1 MFAQELIERWGQVVT
16 ENYAKVRRQFD
27 ASRSRLAGVCSR
39 VCGVHLWSYE
49 SEGFDGF
56 GAELVES
63 GVSLIGAPVA
73 IVVCCETVFGIEDL
87 LAAFGGDEFECF
99 DEVIDIA
106 HALAVHGLDS
116 AETFFEA
123 CGYVLSD

>member
-1 MFAQELIERWGQVVT
+1 MFAQQLIERWGQVVT

-63 GVSLIGAPVA
+63 GVSLLGAPLAVA
-73 IVVCCETVFGIEDL
+73 MCWRGIVLVMCDG

-99 DEVIDIA
+99 DEV
-106 HALAVHGLDS
+106 
-116 AETFFEA
+116 
-123 CGYVLSD
+123 